1 MSQPL
6 PFASGWSVI
15 GTVEWGFNPFYGYPA
30 AAQQAQVQN
39 NGKALVQQN
48 ANADSSR
55 TGQWDNSQGF
65 IGISNKTYGTLEF
78 GRVNALSL
86 DAINAYDPFGGSY
99 DFSPIGYSGSYAGFG
114 DTELARVNTAFKYR
128 LDYLNYHIGALA
140 QVGGYDQGNGSN
152 GQYGV
157 QFGGDFNLFG
167 GAPYAGTLSLDGIWS
182 SAKDAVNVGTFTG
195 TCSTLTSGPFKGQT
209 GCTSGIPRFYS
220 NTDVTATLSDNQGL
234 LLLAK
239 YKWQALTLSGGYSWL
254 RQQNP
259 SDDYLNGFRTEGGWN
274 VPATIPSTF
283 PGASKFWPTQ
293 WTSYTTYNIPRIASF
308 FFVGAKYAITPQLDI
323 GAAYY
328 YLQQTDYNTS
338 PCTPVNTTY
347 TEPNGNKFTVT
358 TQSSGKCAGQT
369 DFISAVLDY
378 RPVKRVDL
386 YAGVMISNVYGGLAN
401 GYQVFQTVNPSAG
414 IRIKF

>member
-1 MSQPL
+1 MVHGAAPDGLSRPPQLFSSIRRPRRRRGGSDRPLDLAADQPRQPAREHSPDAAARRPAVDQGRKSPDRGSRVTEAIGAKYDMKAILAPCALALLLGFPAEALNAAQTPPICRGKDLTQLASFASSRAKRADELLNADGIFWRIDKTLDGGLGWESHGAGYNAAWNNGVSNIITKQSSPHSQWLWTPNGISQSVAGIKMNQPL

-167 GAPYAGTLSLDGIWS
+167 
-182 SAKDAVNVGTFTG
+182 
-195 TCSTLTSGPFKGQT
+195 
-209 GCTSGIPRFYS
+209 
-220 NTDVTATLSDNQGL
+220 
-234 LLLAK
+234 
-239 YKWQALTLSGGYSWL
+239 
-254 RQQNP
+254 
-259 SDDYLNGFRTEGGWN
+259 
-274 VPATIPSTF
+274 
-283 PGASKFWPTQ
+283 
-293 WTSYTTYNIPRIASF
+293 
-308 FFVGAKYAITPQLDI
+308 
-323 GAAYY
+323 
-328 YLQQTDYNTS
+328 
-338 PCTPVNTTY
+338 
-347 TEPNGNKFTVT
+347 
-358 TQSSGKCAGQT
+358 
-369 DFISAVLDY
+369 
-378 RPVKRVDL
+378 
-386 YAGVMISNVYGGLAN
+386 
-401 GYQVFQTVNPSAG
+401 
-414 IRIKF
+414 